1 MKVRPCS
8 EPIASRH
15 HVPAPSRVFQP
26 ARLVHRRHKL
36 TLSPPL
42 PTPQVR
48 SAIKKL
54 CEHCRI
60 VKRKGRLYVV
70 CSKVPKHKQR
80 QGIFTTA
87 ASEAAGVEAPVL
99 GQRGGGNAAGAWHR
113 HGGCVCCGTNGG
125 GSAFV
130 GAAARAIAGLN
141 LEGNF
146 RKPITSLLPFIAR

>member
-1 MKVRPCS
+1 MFRTDRVASSRARAVTRLPTR
-8 EPIASRH
+8 ASR
-15 HVPAPSRVFQP
+15 PPSPQTNPKSAPP
-26 ARLVHRRHKL
+26 H
-36 TLSPPL
+36 
-42 PTPQVR
+42 TPQVR

-99 GQRGGGNAAGAWHR
+99 GQMGGGNAAGAWHH

-130 GAAARAIAGLN
+130 GTAARAIAGLN